1 MKTISRIAYS
11 NDKKNKTRSILI
23 MMSICLT
30 TMLLV
35 IISTVGN
42 GVIHLQKSQ
51 AAGSYGSNYGLF
63 IAADGTQLKEVER
76 RAEISDIGIMCTEG
90 ILKGNENGGFVSADE
105 TVRKMLAAD
114 GTQLKEVE
122 RRAEISDIGIMC
134 TEGILKGNEN
144 GGFVSAD
151 ETVRKMLPY
160 NQEYVLKEGTYPEKA
175 QEIAAGRAFFDAVG
189 YHDVKVGDT
198 VTLEYRS
205 GMQSEYAP
213 VEFTVSGILYDR
225 DEYTIEASYVVFGSQ
240 DFYNERVAEGDRQ
253 YNIYFTLSDSANVS
267 MNNVAPVI
275 KEMASYVVFG
285 SQDFY
290 NERVAEGDRQY
301 NIYFTLSDSA
311 NVSMNN
317 VAPVIKEIADSCGID
332 QKNVIINDLY
342 LQWVLQPSYEM
353 IVVCGTLI
361 LGIVLFSVVVIYNI
375 FQVGIAQK
383 VQEYGKIKAL
393 GATRKQMKQLIF
405 REGILLAV
413 PSIPLGLLFGFL
425 IAKVSFNWLVEQ
437 GNLVSSGIK
446 NHQVPL
452 FSLTIML
459 ICIFVSFLTVVLAL
473 RKPMKIVSRISPIEA
488 TRYLD
493 GSKTQKQGRRKG
505 RKDVTVFSMAMANVT
520 GNPKRTIATISP
532 IEATRYL
539 DGSKTQKQGRRKGR
553 KDVTV
558 FSMAM
563 ANVTGNPKRTIATI
577 LTMGLSCVLFVII
590 SNYVGNIDTE
600 QDVTVFSMA
609 MANVTGNPKRT
620 IATILTMGLSCVLF
634 VIISNYV
641 GNIDTEHE
649 ARIAINHGQFEL
661 QLDYSQNYD
670 EAYSENN
677 LDTILQNNPLNDSL
691 IKEIKSIPGVTD
703 VLTREIVSADLN
715 GTKFPVAIVNQE
727 DFEMMRGDG
736 DIGSMDYAQAVK
748 NGDVFFGWSMWME
761 ADGYSAGAPI
771 TFNFDNGSGTYTY
784 HGKIAGSFV
793 SADTYLVIPEEVY
806 RSVNPKGTSYGY
818 LWVDCAKKDVA
829 SVEQS
834 LNDLL
839 SDTSHIKL
847 NTYHAEL
854 QTAEYASRMMKLG
867 CYLFMAI
874 VGLIGFMN
882 LANTMIINITTKK
895 QEYGVLQAVGMTN
908 KQLNLSLQ
916 IQGLIFTVGT
926 ICVALAAG
934 LPLGYALFSYAKHNG
949 IFGMNVYHVP
959 LIPILV
965 MILLVGILQIVL
977 SCVLSSNLKKE
988 TLVERIRYQG

>member
-1 MKTISRIAYS
+1 
-11 NDKKNKTRSILI
+11 
-23 MMSICLT
+23 MMAICLT

-42 GVIHLQKSQ
+42 GVIRLQKSQ
-51 AAGSYGSNYGLF
+51 AASSYGSNYGLF
-63 IAADGTQLKEVER
+63 ITADGTQLKEVER

-90 ILKGNENGGFVSADE
+90 ILKGNENGGFVCMDE
-105 TVRKMLAAD
+105 TA
-114 GTQLKEVE
+114 
-122 RRAEISDIGIMC
+122 
-134 TEGILKGNEN
+134 
-144 GGFVSAD
+144 
-151 ETVRKMLPY
+151 RKMLPY
-160 NQEYVLKEGTYPEKA
+160 NKEYELKEGKYPEKM
-175 QEIAAGRAFFDAVG
+175 QEIAAGRAFFRAMG
-189 YHDVKVGDT
+189 YGDVKIGDT
-198 VTLEYRS
+198 VTLDYRA
-205 GMQSEYAP
+205 GMQSEYKP
-213 VEFTVSGILYDR
+213 EEFVVSGILYDR

-253 YNIYFTLSDSANVS
+253 YNIYFTL
-267 MNNVAPVI
+267 
-275 KEMASYVVFG
+275 G
-285 SQDFY
+285 
-290 NERVAEGDRQY
+290 
-301 NIYFTLSDSA
+301 DSA

-353 IVVCGTLI
+353 IMVCGTLI

-393 GATRKQMKQLIF
+393 GVTRKQMKQLIF

-520 GNPKRTIATISP
+520 GNPKRTIATI
-532 IEATRYL
+532 
-539 DGSKTQKQGRRKGR
+539 
-553 KDVTV
+553 
-558 FSMAM
+558 F
-563 ANVTGNPKRTIATI
+563 
-577 LTMGLSCVLFVII
+577 
-590 SNYVGNIDTE
+590 
-600 QDVTVFSMA
+600 
-609 MANVTGNPKRT
+609 
-620 IATILTMGLSCVLF
+620 TMGLSCVLF

-670 EAYSENN
+670 EAYPENN
-677 LDTILQNNPLNDSL
+677 LDTILTDNPLNDSL
-691 IKEIKSIPGVTD
+691 IEEIKSIPGVTD
-703 VLTREIVSADLN
+703 VMTREIVSVNLN
-715 GTKFPVAIVNQE
+715 GTRFPAAIVSKKDFDFMRQE
-727 DFEMMRGDG
+727 G
-736 DIGSMDYAQAVK
+736 DIGSMDYDQAVK
-748 NGDVFFGWSMWME
+748 NGDIFFGWSTWME
-761 ADGYSAGAPI
+761 QDGYAPGESI
-771 TFNFDNGSGTYTY
+771 AFDFENGSGTYTY
-784 HGKIAGSFV
+784 QGKIAGSFV
-793 SADTYLVIPEEVY
+793 SADTYLVIPEGVY
-806 RSVNPKGTSYGY
+806 RSMNPRGTAYGY
-818 LWVDCAKKDVA
+818 LWVDCDKKDVA

-834 LNDLL
+834 LNTLI
-839 SDTSHIKL
+839 SNTSHIKMD
-847 NTYHAEL
+847 TYHAQL
-854 QTAEYASRMMKLG
+854 QSAEYASRMMKLG

-908 KQLNLSLQ
+908 KQLNLCLQ

>member
-1 MKTISRIAYS
+1 
-11 NDKKNKTRSILI
+11 
-23 MMSICLT
+23 
-30 TMLLV
+30 
-35 IISTVGN
+35 
-42 GVIHLQKSQ
+42 
-51 AAGSYGSNYGLF
+51 
-63 IAADGTQLKEVER
+63 
-76 RAEISDIGIMCTEG
+76 
-90 ILKGNENGGFVSADE
+90 
-105 TVRKMLAAD
+105 
-114 GTQLKEVE
+114 
-122 RRAEISDIGIMC
+122 
-134 TEGILKGNEN
+134 
-144 GGFVSAD
+144 
-151 ETVRKMLPY
+151 
-160 NQEYVLKEGTYPEKA
+160 
-175 QEIAAGRAFFDAVG
+175 
-189 YHDVKVGDT
+189 
-198 VTLEYRS
+198 
-205 GMQSEYAP
+205 MQSEYAP

-225 DEYTIEASYVVFGSQ
+225 DEYTIE
-240 DFYNERVAEGDRQ
+240 
-253 YNIYFTLSDSANVS
+253 
-267 MNNVAPVI
+267 
-275 KEMASYVVFG
+275 ASYVVFG

-520 GNPKRTIATISP
+520 GNPKRTIATI
-532 IEATRYL
+532 
-539 DGSKTQKQGRRKGR
+539 
-553 KDVTV
+553 
-558 FSMAM
+558 
-563 ANVTGNPKRTIATI
+563 
-577 LTMGLSCVLFVII
+577 
-590 SNYVGNIDTE
+590 
-600 QDVTVFSMA
+600 
-609 MANVTGNPKRT
+609 
-620 IATILTMGLSCVLF
+620 LTMGLSCVLF

-661 QLDYSQNYD
+661 QLDYSRNYD
-670 EAYSENN
+670 EAYPENN
-677 LDTILQNNPLNDSL
+677 LDTILTDNPLNDSM
-691 IKEIKSIPGVTD
+691 IEEIKSIPGVTD
-703 VLTREIVSADLN
+703 VMTREIVSVNLN
-715 GTKFPVAIVNQE
+715 GTRFPADIVSKN
-727 DFEMMRGDG
+727 DFDFMRQDG
-736 DIGSMDYAQAVK
+736 DIGSMDYDQAVK
-748 NGDVFFGWSMWME
+748 NGDIFFGWSTWME
-761 ADGYSAGAPI
+761 QDGYAPGESI
-771 TFNFDNGSGTYTY
+771 VFDFENGSETYTY
-784 HGKIAGSFV
+784 QGKIAGSFV
-793 SADTYLVIPEEVY
+793 SADTYLVIPEGVY
-806 RSVNPKGTSYGY
+806 RSMNPRGTAYGY
-818 LWVDCAKKDVA
+818 LWVDCDKKDVA

-834 LNDLL
+834 LNTLI
-839 SDTSHIKL
+839 SNTSHIKMD
-847 NTYHAEL
+847 TYHAQL
-854 QTAEYASRMMKLG
+854 QYAEYTSRMMKLG

-908 KQLNLSLQ
+908 KQLNLCLQ

>member
-1 MKTISRIAYS
+1 
-11 NDKKNKTRSILI
+11 
-23 MMSICLT
+23 
-30 TMLLV
+30 

-51 AAGSYGSNYGLF
+51 AASSYGSNYGLF

-90 ILKGNENGGFVSADE
+90 ILKGNENGGFVCMDE
-105 TVRKMLAAD
+105 TA
-114 GTQLKEVE
+114 
-122 RRAEISDIGIMC
+122 
-134 TEGILKGNEN
+134 
-144 GGFVSAD
+144 
-151 ETVRKMLPY
+151 RKMLPY
-160 NQEYVLKEGTYPEKA
+160 NKEYELKEGKYPEKM
-175 QEIAAGRAFFDAVG
+175 QEIAAGRAFFRAMG
-189 YHDVKVGDT
+189 YGDVKIGDT
-198 VTLEYRS
+198 VTLDYRA
-205 GMQSEYAP
+205 GMQSEYKP
-213 VEFTVSGILYDR
+213 EEFVVSGILYDR

-267 MNNVAPVI
+267 MNNIDSVI
-275 KEMASYVVFG
+275 K
-285 SQDFY
+285 Q
-290 NERVAEGDRQY
+290 
-301 NIYFTLSDSA
+301 
-311 NVSMNN
+311 
-317 VAPVIKEIADSCGID
+317 IAAACGIEE
-332 QKNVIINDLY
+332 KNVIINDLY

-520 GNPKRTIATISP
+520 GNPKRTIATI
-532 IEATRYL
+532 
-539 DGSKTQKQGRRKGR
+539 
-553 KDVTV
+553 
-558 FSMAM
+558 
-563 ANVTGNPKRTIATI
+563 
-577 LTMGLSCVLFVII
+577 
-590 SNYVGNIDTE
+590 
-600 QDVTVFSMA
+600 
-609 MANVTGNPKRT
+609 
-620 IATILTMGLSCVLF
+620 LTMGLSCVLF

-670 EAYSENN
+670 EAYPENN
-677 LDTILQNNPLNDSL
+677 LDTILTDNPLNDSL
-691 IKEIKSIPGVTD
+691 IEEIKSIPGVTD
-703 VLTREIVSADLN
+703 VMTREIVSVNLN
-715 GTKFPVAIVNQE
+715 GTRFPAAIVSKN
-727 DFEMMRGDG
+727 DFDFMRQDG
-736 DIGSMDYAQAVK
+736 DIGSMDYDQAVK
-748 NGDVFFGWSMWME
+748 NGDIFFGWSAWME
-761 ADGYSAGAPI
+761 QDGYAPGESI
-771 TFNFDNGSGTYTY
+771 AFDFENGSGTYTY
-784 HGKIAGSFV
+784 QGKIAGSFV
-793 SADTYLVIPEEVY
+793 SADTYLVIPEGVY
-806 RSVNPKGTSYGY
+806 RSMNPRGTAYGY
-818 LWVDCAKKDVA
+818 LWVDCDKKDVA

-834 LNDLL
+834 LNTLI
-839 SDTSHIKL
+839 SNTSHIKMD
-847 NTYHAEL
+847 TYHAQL
-854 QTAEYASRMMKLG
+854 QSAEYASRMMKLG

-908 KQLNLSLQ
+908 KQLNLCLQ

>member
-11 NDKKNKTRSILI
+11 NDKRNRTRSILI

-42 GVIHLQKSQ
+42 GMIRLQKSQ

-63 IAADGTQLKEVER
+63 VAADASQLKEVSR
-76 RAEISDIGIMCTEG
+76 RAEIDAMGILCIEG
-90 ILKGNENGGFVSADE
+90 IIKGNEKGGFVCIDE
-105 TVRKMLAAD
+105 TA
-114 GTQLKEVE
+114 
-122 RRAEISDIGIMC
+122 
-134 TEGILKGNEN
+134 
-144 GGFVSAD
+144 
-151 ETVRKMLPY
+151 RKMLPY
-160 NQEYVLKEGTYPEKA
+160 NKEYELKEGKYPEKM
-175 QEIAAGRAFFDAVG
+175 QEIAAGRAFFRAMG
-189 YHDVKVGDT
+189 YGDVKIGDT
-198 VTLEYRS
+198 VTLDYRA
-205 GMQSEYAP
+205 GMQSEYKP
-213 VEFTVSGILYDR
+213 EEFVVSGILYDR
-225 DEYTIEASYVVFGSQ
+225 DEYTIEASYVVFGSR
-240 DFYNERVAEGDRQ
+240 DFYNERVAEGDR
-253 YNIYFTLSDSANVS
+253 
-267 MNNVAPVI
+267 
-275 KEMASYVVFG
+275 
-285 SQDFY
+285 
-290 NERVAEGDRQY
+290 RY

-493 GSKTQKQGRRKG
+493 GSKKQKQGRRKG
-505 RKDVTVFSMAMANVT
+505 RK
-520 GNPKRTIATISP
+520 
-532 IEATRYL
+532 
-539 DGSKTQKQGRRKGR
+539 
-553 KDVTV
+553 
-558 FSMAM
+558 
-563 ANVTGNPKRTIATI
+563 
-577 LTMGLSCVLFVII
+577 
-590 SNYVGNIDTE
+590 
-600 QDVTVFSMA
+600 DVTVFSMA

-677 LDTILQNNPLNDSL
+677 LDTILQNNPLNDSM
-691 IKEIKSIPGVTD
+691 IEEIKSIPGVTD
-703 VLTREIVSADLN
+703 VMTREIVYVNLN
-715 GTKFPVAIVNQE
+715 GTRYPADIVSKN
-727 DFEMMRGDG
+727 DFDFMRQDG
-736 DIGSMDYAQAVK
+736 DIGSMDYDQAVK
-748 NGDVFFGWSMWME
+748 NGEIFFGWSTWME
-761 ADGYSAGAPI
+761 QDGYAPGESI
-771 TFNFDNGSGTYTY
+771 AFDFENGSETYTY
-784 HGKIAGSFV
+784 QGKIAGSFV
-793 SADTYLVIPEEVY
+793 SADTYLVIPEGVY
-806 RSVNPKGTSYGY
+806 RSMNPRGTAYGY
-818 LWVDCAKKDVA
+818 LWVDCDKKDVA

-834 LNDLL
+834 LNTLI
-839 SDTSHIKL
+839 SNTSHIKMD
-847 NTYHAEL
+847 TYHAQL
-854 QTAEYASRMMKLG
+854 QSAEYASRMMKLG

>member
-11 NDKKNKTRSILI
+11 NDKRNKTRSILI
-23 MMSICLT
+23 MMAICLT

-51 AAGSYGSNYGLF
+51 AASSYGSNYGLF

-90 ILKGNENGGFVSADE
+90 ILKGNENGGFVCMDE
-105 TVRKMLAAD
+105 TA
-114 GTQLKEVE
+114 
-122 RRAEISDIGIMC
+122 
-134 TEGILKGNEN
+134 
-144 GGFVSAD
+144 
-151 ETVRKMLPY
+151 RKMLPY
-160 NQEYVLKEGTYPEKA
+160 NKEYELKEGKYPEKM
-175 QEIAAGRAFFDAVG
+175 QEIAAGKAFFRAMG
-189 YHDVKVGDT
+189 YGDVKIGDT
-198 VTLEYRS
+198 VTLDYRA
-205 GMQSEYAP
+205 GMQSEYKP
-213 VEFTVSGILYDR
+213 EEFVVSGILYDR
-225 DEYTIEASYVVFGSQ
+225 DEYTIEASYVAFGSQ
-240 DFYNERVAEGDRQ
+240 EFYDEHVAENDRQ
-253 YNIYFTLSDSANVS
+253 YNIYFTLN
-267 MNNVAPVI
+267 
-275 KEMASYVVFG
+275 
-285 SQDFY
+285 
-290 NERVAEGDRQY
+290 
-301 NIYFTLSDSA
+301 DSA

-413 PSIPLGLLFGFL
+413 SSIPLGLLFGFL

-520 GNPKRTIATISP
+520 GNPKRTIATI
-532 IEATRYL
+532 
-539 DGSKTQKQGRRKGR
+539 
-553 KDVTV
+553 
-558 FSMAM
+558 
-563 ANVTGNPKRTIATI
+563 
-577 LTMGLSCVLFVII
+577 
-590 SNYVGNIDTE
+590 
-600 QDVTVFSMA
+600 
-609 MANVTGNPKRT
+609 
-620 IATILTMGLSCVLF
+620 LTMGLSCVLF

-661 QLDYSQNYD
+661 QLDYSAEYD
-670 EAYSENN
+670 ERYPENN
-677 LDTILQNNPLNDSL
+677 LDTILTDNPLNDSM
-691 IKEIKSIPGVTD
+691 IEEIKSIPGVTD
-703 VLTREIVSADLN
+703 VMTREIVSVNLN
-715 GTKFPVAIVNQE
+715 GTRYPADIVSKN
-727 DFEMMRGDG
+727 DFDFMRQDG
-736 DIGSMDYAQAVK
+736 DIGSMDYDQAVK
-748 NGDVFFGWSMWME
+748 NGEIFFGWSAWME
-761 ADGYSAGAPI
+761 QDGYAPGESI
-771 TFNFDNGSGTYTY
+771 AFDFENGSETYTY
-784 HGKIAGSFV
+784 QGKIAGSFV
-793 SADTYLVIPEEVY
+793 SADTYLVIPEGVY
-806 RSVNPKGTSYGY
+806 RSMNPRGTAYGY
-818 LWVDCAKKDVA
+818 LWVDCDKKDVA

-834 LNDLL
+834 LNTLI
-839 SDTSHIKL
+839 SNTSHIKMD
-847 NTYHAEL
+847 TYHAQL
-854 QTAEYASRMMKLG
+854 QSAEYASRMMKLG

-882 LANTMIINITTKK
+882 LANTMIINIITKK

-908 KQLNLSLQ
+908 KQLNLCLQ

>member
-1 MKTISRIAYS
+1 M
-11 NDKKNKTRSILI
+11 D
-23 MMSICLT
+23 
-30 TMLLV
+30 
-35 IISTVGN
+35 
-42 GVIHLQKSQ
+42 
-51 AAGSYGSNYGLF
+51 
-63 IAADGTQLKEVER
+63 
-76 RAEISDIGIMCTEG
+76 
-90 ILKGNENGGFVSADE
+90 
-105 TVRKMLAAD
+105 
-114 GTQLKEVE
+114 
-122 RRAEISDIGIMC
+122 
-134 TEGILKGNEN
+134 
-144 GGFVSAD
+144 
-151 ETVRKMLPY
+151 
-160 NQEYVLKEGTYPEKA
+160 
-175 QEIAAGRAFFDAVG
+175 
-189 YHDVKVGDT
+189 
-198 VTLEYRS
+198 
-205 GMQSEYAP
+205 
-213 VEFTVSGILYDR
+213 
-225 DEYTIEASYVVFGSQ
+225 
-240 DFYNERVAEGDRQ
+240 
-253 YNIYFTLSDSANVS
+253 
-267 MNNVAPVI
+267 
-275 KEMASYVVFG
+275 
-285 SQDFY
+285 
-290 NERVAEGDRQY
+290 
-301 NIYFTLSDSA
+301 
-311 NVSMNN
+311 N

-375 FQVGIAQK
+375 FQVEIAQK

-459 ICIFVSFLTVVLAL
+459 ICILLSFLTVILAL

-493 GSKTQKQGRRKG
+493 SSKTQKQGRRKG
-505 RKDVTVFSMAMANVT
+505 RK
-520 GNPKRTIATISP
+520 
-532 IEATRYL
+532 
-539 DGSKTQKQGRRKGR
+539 
-553 KDVTV
+553 
-558 FSMAM
+558 
-563 ANVTGNPKRTIATI
+563 
-577 LTMGLSCVLFVII
+577 
-590 SNYVGNIDTE
+590 
-600 QDVTVFSMA
+600 DVTVFSMA

-677 LDTILQNNPLNDSL
+677 LDTILQNNPLNDSM
-691 IKEIKSIPGVTD
+691 IEEIKSIPGVTD
-703 VLTREIVSADLN
+703 VMTREIVSVNLN
-715 GTKFPVAIVNQE
+715 GTRFPAAIVSKK
-727 DFEMMRGDG
+727 DFDFIRQDG
-736 DIGSMDYAQAVK
+736 DIGSMDYDQAVK
-748 NGDVFFGWSMWME
+748 NGDIFFGWSTWME
-761 ADGYSAGAPI
+761 QDGYAPGESI
-771 TFNFDNGSGTYTY
+771 AFDFENGSGTYTY
-784 HGKIAGSFV
+784 QGKIAGSFV
-793 SADTYLVIPEEVY
+793 SADTYLVIPEGVY
-806 RSVNPKGTSYGY
+806 RSMNPRGTAYGY
-818 LWVDCAKKDVA
+818 LWVDCDKKDVA

-834 LNDLL
+834 LNTLI
-839 SDTSHIKL
+839 SNTSHIKMD
-847 NTYHAEL
+847 TYHAQL
-854 QTAEYASRMMKLG
+854 QSAEYASRMMKLG

>member
-1 MKTISRIAYS
+1 M
-11 NDKKNKTRSILI
+11 
-23 MMSICLT
+23 
-30 TMLLV
+30 
-35 IISTVGN
+35 G
-42 GVIHLQKSQ
+42 
-51 AAGSYGSNYGLF
+51 
-63 IAADGTQLKEVER
+63 
-76 RAEISDIGIMCTEG
+76 
-90 ILKGNENGGFVSADE
+90 
-105 TVRKMLAAD
+105 
-114 GTQLKEVE
+114 
-122 RRAEISDIGIMC
+122 
-134 TEGILKGNEN
+134 
-144 GGFVSAD
+144 
-151 ETVRKMLPY
+151 
-160 NQEYVLKEGTYPEKA
+160 
-175 QEIAAGRAFFDAVG
+175 
-189 YHDVKVGDT
+189 
-198 VTLEYRS
+198 
-205 GMQSEYAP
+205 
-213 VEFTVSGILYDR
+213 
-225 DEYTIEASYVVFGSQ
+225 
-240 DFYNERVAEGDRQ
+240 
-253 YNIYFTLSDSANVS
+253 
-267 MNNVAPVI
+267 
-275 KEMASYVVFG
+275 
-285 SQDFY
+285 
-290 NERVAEGDRQY
+290 
-301 NIYFTLSDSA
+301 

-493 GSKTQKQGRRKG
+493 GSKMQKQGRRKG

-520 GNPKRTIATISP
+520 GNS
-532 IEATRYL
+532 
-539 DGSKTQKQGRRKGR
+539 
-553 KDVTV
+553 
-558 FSMAM
+558 
-563 ANVTGNPKRTIATI
+563 
-577 LTMGLSCVLFVII
+577 
-590 SNYVGNIDTE
+590 
-600 QDVTVFSMA
+600 
-609 MANVTGNPKRT
+609 KRT

-677 LDTILQNNPLNDSL
+677 LDTILQNNPLNDSM
-691 IKEIKSIPGVTD
+691 IEEIKSIPGVTD
-703 VLTREIVSADLN
+703 VMTREIVSVNLN
-715 GTKFPVAIVNQE
+715 GTRFPAAIVSKK
-727 DFEMMRGDG
+727 DFDFMRQDG
-736 DIGSMDYAQAVK
+736 DIGSMDYDQAVK
-748 NGDVFFGWSMWME
+748 NGDIFFGWSAWME
-761 ADGYSAGAPI
+761 QDGYAPGESI
-771 TFNFDNGSGTYTY
+771 AFDFENGSETYTY
-784 HGKIAGSFV
+784 QGKIAGSFV
-793 SADTYLVIPEEVY
+793 SADTYLVIPEGVY
-806 RSVNPKGTSYGY
+806 RSMNPRGTAYGY
-818 LWVDCAKKDVA
+818 LWVDCDKKDVA

-834 LNDLL
+834 LNTLI
-839 SDTSHIKL
+839 SNTSHIKMD
-847 NTYHAEL
+847 TYHAQL
-854 QTAEYASRMMKLG
+854 QSAEYASRMMKLG

-908 KQLNLSLQ
+908 KQLNLCLQ

>member
-11 NDKKNKTRSILI
+11 NDKRNRTRSILI

-42 GVIHLQKSQ
+42 GMIRLQKSQ

-63 IAADGTQLKEVER
+63 I
-76 RAEISDIGIMCTEG
+76 
-90 ILKGNENGGFVSADE
+90 
-105 TVRKMLAAD
+105 AAD

-175 QEIAAGRAFFDAVG
+175 QEIAAGRTFFDAEG

-267 MNNVAPVI
+267 MNNVV
-275 KEMASYVVFG
+275 
-285 SQDFY
+285 
-290 NERVAEGDRQY
+290 
-301 NIYFTLSDSA
+301 
-311 NVSMNN
+311 
-317 VAPVIKEIADSCGID
+317 PVIKEIADSCGID
-332 QKNVIINDLY
+332 QKNMIINDLY

-413 PSIPLGLLFGFL
+413 PSVPLGLLFGFL

-520 GNPKRTIATISP
+520 GNPKRTIATI
-532 IEATRYL
+532 
-539 DGSKTQKQGRRKGR
+539 
-553 KDVTV
+553 
-558 FSMAM
+558 
-563 ANVTGNPKRTIATI
+563 
-577 LTMGLSCVLFVII
+577 
-590 SNYVGNIDTE
+590 
-600 QDVTVFSMA
+600 
-609 MANVTGNPKRT
+609 
-620 IATILTMGLSCVLF
+620 LTMGLSCVLF

-649 ARIAINHGQFEL
+649 ARLSVNHGQFEL
-661 QLDYSQNYD
+661 QLDYSAEYD
-670 EAYSENN
+670 ERYPENN
-677 LDTILQNNPLNDSL
+677 LDTILTDDPLNDSL
-691 IKEIKSIPGVTD
+691 IEEIKSIPGVTD
-703 VLTREIVSADLN
+703 VMTREIVSVNLN
-715 GTKFPVAIVNQE
+715 GTRFPATIVSKKDFDFMCQE
-727 DFEMMRGDG
+727 G
-736 DIGSMDYAQAVK
+736 DIGAMDYDQAVK
-748 NGDVFFGWSMWME
+748 NGDIFFGWSTWME
-761 ADGYSAGAPI
+761 QDGYAPGESI
-771 TFNFDNGSGTYTY
+771 AFDFENGSGTYTY
-784 HGKIAGSFV
+784 QGKIAGSFV
-793 SADTYLVIPEEVY
+793 SADTYLVIPEGVY
-806 RSVNPKGTSYGY
+806 RSMNPRGTAYGY
-818 LWVDCAKKDVA
+818 LWVDCDKKDVA

-834 LNDLL
+834 LNTLI
-839 SDTSHIKL
+839 SNTSHIKMD
-847 NTYHAEL
+847 TYHAQL
-854 QTAEYASRMMKLG
+854 QSAEFASSMMKLG

-882 LANTMIINITTKK
+882 MANTMIMNITTKK
-895 QEYGVLQAVGMTN
+895 QEYGILQAVGMTN
-908 KQLNLSLQ
+908 KQLNLCLQ
-916 IQGLIFTVGT
+916 LQGLMFTVGT
-926 ICVALAAG
+926 ICVALIIG

-949 IFGMNVYHVP
+949 IFGMNIYHVP
-959 LIPILV
+959 IVPIFI
-965 MILLVGILQIVL
+965 MIFLVGLLQIVL

-988 TLVERIRYQG
+988 TLVERIRYK

>member
-1 MKTISRIAYS
+1 M
-11 NDKKNKTRSILI
+11 
-23 MMSICLT
+23 
-30 TMLLV
+30 
-35 IISTVGN
+35 
-42 GVIHLQKSQ
+42 
-51 AAGSYGSNYGLF
+51 
-63 IAADGTQLKEVER
+63 
-76 RAEISDIGIMCTEG
+76 
-90 ILKGNENGGFVSADE
+90 
-105 TVRKMLAAD
+105 
-114 GTQLKEVE
+114 
-122 RRAEISDIGIMC
+122 
-134 TEGILKGNEN
+134 
-144 GGFVSAD
+144 
-151 ETVRKMLPY
+151 
-160 NQEYVLKEGTYPEKA
+160 
-175 QEIAAGRAFFDAVG
+175 
-189 YHDVKVGDT
+189 
-198 VTLEYRS
+198 
-205 GMQSEYAP
+205 
-213 VEFTVSGILYDR
+213 
-225 DEYTIEASYVVFGSQ
+225 
-240 DFYNERVAEGDRQ
+240 
-253 YNIYFTLSDSANVS
+253 
-267 MNNVAPVI
+267 
-275 KEMASYVVFG
+275 
-285 SQDFY
+285 
-290 NERVAEGDRQY
+290 
-301 NIYFTLSDSA
+301 SDSA

-520 GNPKRTIATISP
+520 GNPKRTIATI
-532 IEATRYL
+532 
-539 DGSKTQKQGRRKGR
+539 
-553 KDVTV
+553 
-558 FSMAM
+558 
-563 ANVTGNPKRTIATI
+563 
-577 LTMGLSCVLFVII
+577 
-590 SNYVGNIDTE
+590 
-600 QDVTVFSMA
+600 
-609 MANVTGNPKRT
+609 
-620 IATILTMGLSCVLF
+620 LTMGLSCVLF

-661 QLDYSQNYD
+661 QLDYSKNYD
-670 EAYSENN
+670 EAYPENN
-677 LDTILQNNPLNDSL
+677 LDTILTDNPLNDSM
-691 IKEIKSIPGVTD
+691 IEEIKSIPGVTD
-703 VLTREIVSADLN
+703 VMTREIVSVNLN
-715 GTKFPVAIVNQE
+715 GTRFPAAVVSKN
-727 DFEMMRGDG
+727 DFDFMRQDG
-736 DIGSMDYAQAVK
+736 DIGSMDYDQAVK
-748 NGDVFFGWSMWME
+748 NGEIFFGWSAWME
-761 ADGYSAGAPI
+761 QDGYAPGESI
-771 TFNFDNGSGTYTY
+771 VFDFENGSETYTY
-784 HGKIAGSFV
+784 QGKIAGSFV
-793 SADTYLVIPEEVY
+793 SADTYLVIPEDVY
-806 RSVNPKGTSYGY
+806 RSMNPRGTAYGY
-818 LWVDCAKKDVA
+818 LWVDCDKKDVV

-834 LNDLL
+834 LNTLI
-839 SDTSHIKL
+839 SNTSHIKMD
-847 NTYHAEL
+847 TYHAQL
-854 QTAEYASRMMKLG
+854 QYAEYTSRMMKLG

-949 IFGMNVYHVP
+949 MFGMNVYHVP

>member
-1 MKTISRIAYS
+1 MRTISKIAFS
-11 NDKKNKTRSILI
+11 NDKRNRTRSVLI
-23 MMSICLT
+23 MTAICLT

-35 IISTVGN
+35 IISTIGN
-42 GVIHLQKSQ
+42 GLILLQKDQ
-51 AAGSYGSNYGLF
+51 AASSYGSNYGLF
-63 IAADGTQLKEVER
+63 I
-76 RAEISDIGIMCTEG
+76 
-90 ILKGNENGGFVSADE
+90 
-105 TVRKMLAAD
+105 AAD

-225 DEYTIEASYVVFGSQ
+225 DEYTIE
-240 DFYNERVAEGDRQ
+240 
-253 YNIYFTLSDSANVS
+253 
-267 MNNVAPVI
+267 
-275 KEMASYVVFG
+275 ASYVVFG

-520 GNPKRTIATISP
+520 GNPKRTI
-532 IEATRYL
+532 
-539 DGSKTQKQGRRKGR
+539 G
-553 KDVTV
+553 
-558 FSMAM
+558 
-563 ANVTGNPKRTIATI
+563 TI
-577 LTMGLSCVLFVII
+577 LTMGF
-590 SNYVGNIDTE
+590 
-600 QDVTVFSMA
+600 
-609 MANVTGNPKRT
+609 
-620 IATILTMGLSCVLF
+620 SCVLF

-649 ARIAINHGQFEL
+649 ARLSVNHGQFEL
-661 QLDYSQNYD
+661 QLDYSAEYD
-670 EAYSENN
+670 ERYPENN
-677 LDTILQNNPLNDSL
+677 LDTILTDDPLDDSL
-691 IKEIKSIPGVTD
+691 IEEIKSIPGVTD
-703 VLTREIVSADLN
+703 VMTREIVSVNLN
-715 GTKFPVAIVNQE
+715 GTRFPATIVSKKDFDFMRQE
-727 DFEMMRGDG
+727 G
-736 DIGSMDYAQAVK
+736 DIGSMDYDQAVK
-748 NGDVFFGWSMWME
+748 NGDIFFGWSTWME
-761 ADGYSAGAPI
+761 QDGYAPGESI
-771 TFNFDNGSGTYTY
+771 AFDFENGSGTYTY
-784 HGKIAGSFV
+784 QGKIAGSFV
-793 SADTYLVIPEEVY
+793 SADTYLVIPEGVY
-806 RSVNPKGTSYGY
+806 RSMNPRGTAYGY
-818 LWVDCAKKDVA
+818 LWVDCDKKDVA

-834 LNDLL
+834 LNTLI
-839 SDTSHIKL
+839 SNTSHIKMD
-847 NTYHAEL
+847 TYHAQL
-854 QTAEYASRMMKLG
+854 QSAEFASSMMKLG

-882 LANTMIINITTKK
+882 MANTMIMNITTKK
-895 QEYGVLQAVGMTN
+895 QEYGILQAVGMTN
-908 KQLNLSLQ
+908 KQLNLCLQ
-916 IQGLIFTVGT
+916 LQGLMFTVGT
-926 ICVALAAG
+926 ICIALIIG
-934 LPLGYALFSYAKHNG
+934 LPLGYALFSYAKHIG
-949 IFGMNVYHVP
+949 IFGMNIYHVP
-959 LIPILV
+959 IVPIFS
-965 MILLVGILQIVL
+965 MIFLVGLLQIVL

>member
-11 NDKKNKTRSILI
+11 NDKRNRTRSILI
-23 MMSICLT
+23 MMAICLT

-42 GVIHLQKSQ
+42 GMIRLQKSQ
-51 AAGSYGSNYGLF
+51 ATGSYGSNYGLF
-63 IAADGTQLKEVER
+63 VAADGTQLKEVER

-90 ILKGNENGGFVSADE
+90 ILKGNENGGFVS
-105 TVRKMLAAD
+105 V
-114 GTQLKEVE
+114 
-122 RRAEISDIGIMC
+122 
-134 TEGILKGNEN
+134 
-144 GGFVSAD
+144 D

-160 NQEYVLKEGTYPEKA
+160 NQEYVLKEGKYPEKM
-175 QEIAAGRAFFDAVG
+175 QEIAAGRAFFRAMG
-189 YHDVKVGDT
+189 YGDVKIGDT
-198 VTLEYRS
+198 VTLDYRA
-205 GMQSEYAP
+205 GMQSEYKP
-213 VEFTVSGILYDR
+213 EEFVVSGILYDR
-225 DEYTIEASYVVFGSQ
+225 DEYTIE
-240 DFYNERVAEGDRQ
+240 
-253 YNIYFTLSDSANVS
+253 
-267 MNNVAPVI
+267 
-275 KEMASYVVFG
+275 ASYVVFG

-520 GNPKRTIATISP
+520 GNPKRTIATI
-532 IEATRYL
+532 
-539 DGSKTQKQGRRKGR
+539 
-553 KDVTV
+553 
-558 FSMAM
+558 
-563 ANVTGNPKRTIATI
+563 
-577 LTMGLSCVLFVII
+577 
-590 SNYVGNIDTE
+590 
-600 QDVTVFSMA
+600 
-609 MANVTGNPKRT
+609 
-620 IATILTMGLSCVLF
+620 LTMGLSCVLF

-670 EAYSENN
+670 ESYSENN
-677 LDTILQNNPLNDSL
+677 LDTILQNNPLNDSM
-691 IKEIKSIPGVTD
+691 IEEIKSIPGVTD
-703 VLTREIVSADLN
+703 VMTREIVSVNLN
-715 GTKFPVAIVNQE
+715 GTRFPATIVSKN
-727 DFEMMRGDG
+727 DFDFMRQDG
-736 DIGSMDYAQAVK
+736 DIGSMDYDQAVK
-748 NGDVFFGWSMWME
+748 NGDIFFGWSTWME
-761 ADGYSAGAPI
+761 QDGYAPGESI
-771 TFNFDNGSGTYTY
+771 AFDFENGSGTYTY
-784 HGKIAGSFV
+784 QGKIAGSFV
-793 SADTYLVIPEEVY
+793 SADTYLVIPEGVY
-806 RSVNPKGTSYGY
+806 RSMNPRGTAYGY
-818 LWVDCAKKDVA
+818 LWVDCDKKDVA

-834 LNDLL
+834 LNTLI
-839 SDTSHIKL
+839 SNTSHIKMD
-847 NTYHAEL
+847 TYHAQL
-854 QTAEYASRMMKLG
+854 QSAEYASRMMKLG

-908 KQLNLSLQ
+908 RQLNLSLQ

>member
-1 MKTISRIAYS
+1 M
-11 NDKKNKTRSILI
+11 
-23 MMSICLT
+23 
-30 TMLLV
+30 
-35 IISTVGN
+35 
-42 GVIHLQKSQ
+42 
-51 AAGSYGSNYGLF
+51 
-63 IAADGTQLKEVER
+63 
-76 RAEISDIGIMCTEG
+76 
-90 ILKGNENGGFVSADE
+90 
-105 TVRKMLAAD
+105 
-114 GTQLKEVE
+114 
-122 RRAEISDIGIMC
+122 
-134 TEGILKGNEN
+134 
-144 GGFVSAD
+144 
-151 ETVRKMLPY
+151 
-160 NQEYVLKEGTYPEKA
+160 
-175 QEIAAGRAFFDAVG
+175 
-189 YHDVKVGDT
+189 
-198 VTLEYRS
+198 
-205 GMQSEYAP
+205 
-213 VEFTVSGILYDR
+213 EFTVSGILYDR
-225 DEYTIEASYVVFGSQ
+225 DEYTIE
-240 DFYNERVAEGDRQ
+240 
-253 YNIYFTLSDSANVS
+253 
-267 MNNVAPVI
+267 
-275 KEMASYVVFG
+275 ASYVVFG

-425 IAKVSFNWLVEQ
+425 IAKVSFNRLVEQ

-452 FSLTIML
+452 FSLPVML
-459 ICIFVSFLTVVLAL
+459 LCIFVSFLTVALAL

-488 TRYLD
+488 TRYLENAE
-493 GSKTQKQGRRKG
+493 TQKKGKRNG
-505 RKDVTVFSMAMANVT
+505 RKNVTVFSMAMANVT
-520 GNPKRTIATISP
+520 GNPKRTI
-532 IEATRYL
+532 
-539 DGSKTQKQGRRKGR
+539 G
-553 KDVTV
+553 
-558 FSMAM
+558 
-563 ANVTGNPKRTIATI
+563 TI
-577 LTMGLSCVLFVII
+577 LTMGF
-590 SNYVGNIDTE
+590 
-600 QDVTVFSMA
+600 
-609 MANVTGNPKRT
+609 
-620 IATILTMGLSCVLF
+620 SCVLF

-649 ARIAINHGQFEL
+649 ARLSVNHGQFEL
-661 QLDYSQNYD
+661 QLDYSAEYD
-670 EAYSENN
+670 ERYPENN
-677 LDTILQNNPLNDSL
+677 LDTILTDDPLNDSM
-691 IKEIKSIPGVTD
+691 IEEIKSIPGVTD
-703 VLTREIVSADLN
+703 VMTREIVSVNLN
-715 GTKFPVAIVNQE
+715 GTRFPADIVSKN
-727 DFEMMRGDG
+727 DFDFMRQDG
-736 DIGSMDYAQAVK
+736 DIDSMDYDQAVK
-748 NGDVFFGWSMWME
+748 NGEIFFGWSAWME
-761 ADGYSAGAPI
+761 QDGYAPGESI
-771 TFNFDNGSGTYTY
+771 VFDFENGSETYTY
-784 HGKIAGSFV
+784 QGKIAGSFV
-793 SADTYLVIPEEVY
+793 SADTYLVIPEGVY
-806 RSVNPKGTSYGY
+806 RSMNPRGTAYGY
-818 LWVDCAKKDVA
+818 LWVDCDKKDVT

-834 LNDLL
+834 LNTLISNTL
-839 SDTSHIKL
+839 HIKMD
-847 NTYHAEL
+847 TYHAQL
-854 QTAEYASRMMKLG
+854 QSAEYASRMMKLG